1 MFLNEHYF
9 GQPIP
14 VADVCRES
22 HFSFS
27 EAQPTSNGVQTF
39 KVGAIPPTIAHLA
52 SLDTCA

>member
-39 KVGAIPPTIAHLA
+39 KIGAIPPTIAHLA